1 MKHIPRYIFLAI
13 VALSIVHA
21 RQVSAGG
28 LQDAFGNTSPLST
41 VQQASGA
48 PTSDLGTITGTIIS
62 AALSLVG
69 ILFLLL
75 MVYSGYLWMTARGDE
90 QQVEKAQKI
99 IRGTIIGLV
108 LTLSAYAITLFIV
121 ARLGVG

>member
-1 MKHIPRYIFLAI
+1 MKHVAMFLL
-13 VALSIVHA
+13 ALLLLTPTA
-21 RQVSAGG
+21 ASAQG
-28 LQDAFGNTSPLST
+28 LKDAFGGNSPLST

-48 PTSDLGTITGTIIS
+48 PTADLGSITGTIIS

-90 QQVEKAQKI
+90 GQVEKAQKI
-99 IRGTIIGLV
+99 IRGTIMGLV
-108 LTLSAYAITLFIV
+108 LTLSAYAITLFIM